1 MTRNQKFTLIGT
13 IPLVLLIG
21 FNLLPVLSPY
31 RFYGILGMLVAE
43 VIIVLVFAKRMDK
56 KEIIKR
62 TIWAIV
68 IGIFAIIL
76 KYLVK

>member
-1 MTRNQKFTLIGT
+1 MTRNQKFTLIVT

-31 RFYGILGMLVAE
+31 RFYGTLGVLVAAA
-43 VIIVLVFAKRMDK
+43 IIVLVFAKRMDK